1 MNPNPGEIILIPFPF
16 NDFKST
22 KTRPAL
28 VLTKKNENNDII
40 IVAITSQPEQK
51 QTIQISNQDL
61 AVGKIPL
68 ISYIRYNKILTV
80 NTQIVTKKVAKL
92 NRTKLAELKNN
103 LISFLEQE
111 IN

>member
-16 NDFKST
+16 SDLKSN

-28 VLTKKNENNDII
+28 VLTKKNEINDII
-40 IVAITSQPEQK
+40 IVAITSQPEK
-51 QTIQISNQDL
+51 NQTTKISNQDL
-61 AVGKIPL
+61 AVGKLPL

-80 NTQIVTKKVAKL
+80 NTQIITRKVAKL
-92 NRTKLAELKNN
+92 NKNKLAELKKN
-103 LISFLEQE
+103 LINFLEQE